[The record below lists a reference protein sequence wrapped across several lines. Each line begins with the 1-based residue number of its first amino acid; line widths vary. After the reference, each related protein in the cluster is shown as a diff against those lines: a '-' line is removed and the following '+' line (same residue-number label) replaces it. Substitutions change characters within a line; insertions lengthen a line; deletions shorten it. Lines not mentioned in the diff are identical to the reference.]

1 MGKGDVKNMSVH
13 DFVWFL
19 VLVGIVGLFAIFV
32 LFRMCYQLMFP
43 NEMKRRMTVQ
53 DMVEMQDLMEQKR
66 TYEGRIYLPVGC

>member
-19 VLVGIVGLFAIFV
+19 VLVAIVGLFAVFV
-32 LFRMCYQLMFP
+32 LGRMCYQLMFP
-43 NEMKRRMTVQ
+43 NEMTRRMTVQ

-66 TYEGRIYLPVGC
+66 SYEGRIFLPVGC

>member
-13 DFVWFL
+13 DFVWFI
-19 VLVGIVGLFAIFV
+19 VLVAIVGLFAVFV
-32 LFRMCYQLMFP
+32 LVRMCYQLMFP

-66 TYEGRIYLPVGC
+66 SYEGRIFLPVGC